1 MGKAD
6 RRAARELVAAYHEA
20 QLTEL
25 VQHVLTAVDRYRVSE
40 IDVYAMDETIHH
52 YHRAAQELWKFCW
65 SVGAE
70 SHVEL
75 VAHTIQRLTDDR
87 EPIDWWE
94 QGSPRRRR

>member
-1 MGKAD
+1 M
-6 RRAARELVAAYHEA
+6 AAYHEA

-25 VQHVLTAVDRYRVSE
+25 FEHVLTAVDRYRVNE

-65 SVGAE
+65 SVGGG

-75 VAHTIQRLTDDR
+75 VAHTIQRITDNR

-94 QGSPRRRR
+94 QGTPRRRQ